1 MLSTRTSAGKRG
13 GIVEQ
18 NPVPLRFGKVTDKAS
33 GGWAAGLVPLVHQTP
48 YSTDVSYSAVRPPAN
63 CTPPSWGV

>member
-18 NPVPLRFGKVTDKAS
+18 NQVLLRFGQVTDKAS
-33 GGWAAGLVPLVHQTP
+33 GGYPAGLVPLVHQTP
-48 YSTDVSYSAVRPPAN
+48 YSTDVS
-63 CTPPSWGV
+63 